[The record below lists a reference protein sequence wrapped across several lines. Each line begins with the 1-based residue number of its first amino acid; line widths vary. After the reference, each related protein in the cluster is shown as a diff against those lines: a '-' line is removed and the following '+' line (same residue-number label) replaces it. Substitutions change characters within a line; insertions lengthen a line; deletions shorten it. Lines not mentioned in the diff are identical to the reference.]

1 MKRLTESQRR
11 GLMRLLGDDDPRV
24 RSLLEEKL
32 FAAGE
37 DGVAI
42 LEEASH
48 SADNLT
54 RQNAAALLD
63 KIRVG
68 AAVHDFE
75 AFCASARPD
84 LDLEK
89 ACVLLARTR
98 DASWDEAQCRR
109 ELDEIAAG
117 AKTRFIHV
125 QQTPDHLVAALNKF
139 LFGELHFRGNTQNY
153 YDPDNSYLHR
163 VLERRLGIPIS
174 LCTVYLLVGRRLQ
187 LPLVGVG
194 MPFHFMVR
202 WHSRNADFFI
212 DPFHAGAVM
221 SARDCERLL
230 RANGAPFRP
239 EFLEPVSP
247 LQMLAR
253 MCENLRQIYEERGEA
268 ARAGQFA
275 RFIELMAKAQQGRR

>member
-1 MKRLTESQRR
+1 MQ
-11 GLMRLLGDDDPRV
+11 LLSDDDPRV
-24 RSLLEEKL
+24 LTLLEEKFL
-32 FAAGE
+32 DAGE
-37 DGVAI
+37 DGISI

-54 RQNAAALLD
+54 RQNAATLLG

-68 AAVHDFE
+68 DAVHDFE
-75 AFCASARPD
+75 KFCASVEPN

-98 DASWDEAQCRR
+98 DASWDEAQCRK
-109 ELDEIAAG
+109 ELDDIAAG

-125 QQTPDHLVAALNKF
+125 QQTPENLVATLNKF

-153 YDPDNSYLHR
+153 YDPDNSYLNR

-174 LCTVYLLVGRRLQ
+174 LSTVYLLVGKRLQ

-194 MPFHFMVR
+194 MPAHFIVR
-202 WHSRNADFFI
+202 WHSKSADFFI
-212 DPFHAGAVM
+212 DPFNAGAVM
-221 SARDCERLL
+221 NARDCERLI
-230 RANGAPFRP
+230 RANGVQFRP
-239 EFLEPVSP
+239 EFLEPATP

-253 MCENLRQIYEERGEA
+253 TCVNLRQIYEDRGER
-268 ARAGQFA
+268 ARARQCA
-275 RFIELMAKAQQGRR
+275 RFIELMAKAQNG